1 MVVELLD
8 VNEEDKV
15 VLDEEKII
23 PAESDR
29 ISFKRSYF
37 YAAIAPITFVLGLAF
52 GFLLWGNNPPPTS
65 GTQTTNNLQ
74 AAAVLPQ
81 SGIAEIT
88 RFEVGIDDDPA
99 IGVAGAPITIIEF
112 SDFECPFC
120 QRFHDQTFQAILE
133 SYPGQILFVYRDF
146 PLASIHPNAQKA
158 AEAAQCAFEQGKY
171 WEFHNALFRNQQH
184 LGNLELYT
192 ELAVALE
199 MDQERFNECF
209 ESNRYADEVT
219 ADFNDARALGITG
232 TPTFFI
238 NGRPLVGAQPL
249 DVFVQIIEEE
259 LAGQ

>member
-1 MVVELLD
+1 MEEELVD
-8 VNEEDKV
+8 VNEEQE
-15 VLDEEKII
+15 LIWDEE
-23 PAESDR
+23 ESPSSGSNR

-37 YAAIAPITFVLGLAF
+37 YAAIAPLTFVLGLAF
-52 GFLLWGNNPPPTS
+52 GFLLWGNDAPPTT
-65 GTQTTNNLQ
+65 GTQTANTLQ
-74 AAAVLPQ
+74 AAAALPQ
-81 SGIAEIT
+81 SEIAEIA

-120 QRFHDQTFQAILE
+120 QRFHDQTFRAILE

-146 PLASIHPNAQKA
+146 PLTSIHPNAQRA

-184 LGNLELYT
+184 LGNLDLYS
-192 ELAVALE
+192 EMAIALE
-199 MDQERFNECF
+199 MDQERFSECI

-249 DVFVQIIEEE
+249 EVFVQIIEEE